1 MSMAAGMPEERM
13 LFKPATL
20 VRMTAIPTRPY
31 DLGAR
36 STGSVHQQRGRGV
49 AFSKWLHFYF

>member
-1 MSMAAGMPEERM
+1 MAAGMPEERM

-20 VRMTAIPTRPY
+20 VRMTAIPARPY

-36 STGSVHQQRGRGV
+36 PTGSVHQQRGRGV

>member
-1 MSMAAGMPEERM
+1 M

-20 VRMTAIPTRPY
+20 VRRMTAIPARPY
-31 DLGAR
+31 DLGAK
-36 STGSVHQQRGRGV
+36 STGSVHQQPGRGV